1 VFSINETRLSVR
13 VDNTTKRNAEAVFN
27 ALGMNLST
35 GINIFLTRVAQSRSI
50 PFTLELDADQLDAR
64 MRGVVKAKLNIAAE
78 SGAPIALYDDEQN
91 RPYLDTRTAGRFTNL
106 TDAPQILVFAG
117 SNGFGKSSVTSAWQT
132 IGLYINADDI
142 KLKQGSTGL
151 EAACQKNLSNY

>member
-1 VFSINETRLSVR
+1 MNETRLSVR
-13 VDNTTKRNAEAVFN
+13 VDNTTKRNAEAVFS

-50 PFTLELDADQLDAR
+50 PFTLELDADQLDVR

-91 RPYLDTRTAGRFTNL
+91 RPYLEYPDGRRVYEL
-106 TDAPQILVFAG
+106 D
-117 SNGFGKSSVTSAWQT
+117 
-132 IGLYINADDI
+132 
-142 KLKQGSTGL
+142 
-151 EAACQKNLSNY
+151 